1 MHVRIGVDTDFLRTR
16 GMDSILACPPNFIFI
31 FSIIAGKKKTIEELH
46 ISYHFA
52 VRCGYGTNLFKDM

>member
-1 MHVRIGVDTDFLRTR
+1 
-16 GMDSILACPPNFIFI
+16 MDYILACPPNFIFI

-52 VRCGYGTNLFKDM
+52 VRCGCGTNLFKDM